1 VVGDMEAILGLRRI
15 GDILKP
21 VDVLTEQKSSGLAEA
36 FFETG
41 RVLFVC

>member
-1 VVGDMEAILGLRRI
+1 MEAILGLRRI